1 MGAWGHSAFEND
13 DALDWVAELETAE
26 DTSILMAAFEE
37 VLEADEDYIEIPEA
51 SITIAAAEV
60 VAALRGQADPT
71 LPQEVQAWV
80 AGQENVDVRVV
91 EQARSAVNRVLEDS
105 ELKDVWE
112 DSGSDDWKMEVEA
125 LLRRLR

>member
-13 DALDWVAELETAE
+13 DALDWVAELEAAE
-26 DTSILMAAFEE
+26 DTSILMTVFEA

-60 VAALRGQADPT
+60 VTALLGQADPS

-80 AGQENVDVRVV
+80 ARQENVDGC
-91 EQARSAVNRVLEDS
+91 
-105 ELKDVWE
+105 
-112 DSGSDDWKMEVEA
+112 GSF
-125 LLRRLR
+125 RTTNP